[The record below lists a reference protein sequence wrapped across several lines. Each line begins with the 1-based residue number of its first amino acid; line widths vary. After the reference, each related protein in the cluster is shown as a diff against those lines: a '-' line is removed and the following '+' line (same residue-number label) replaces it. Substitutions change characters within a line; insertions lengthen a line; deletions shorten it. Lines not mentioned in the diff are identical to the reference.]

1 MLKLSAT
8 AVFVLC
14 TLIDAQTTSPAFP
27 HVTPDPN
34 LAATTA
40 TGSDPVSAT
49 LLDTT
54 TTGTTLEPDDLVSTE
69 DSTENTS
76 DDDEDVRTAV
86 PMMWTSPPLRTV
98 VIPWTA

>member
-54 TTGTTLEPDDLVSTE
+54 TTGTTLEPDLVSTE
-69 DSTENTS
+69 DSTENT
-76 DDDEDVRTAV
+76 DDEDGTDSSPYDVDLSSTAD
-86 PMMWTSPPLRTV
+86 SGDFHDSDSS
-98 VIPWTA
+98 